1 MGRVTG
7 QVHTVHSLFV
17 PAVLLIF
24 YRSQRPILLSKF
36 KKLTNTAGTIK
47 GRVQITNLRYTNFLE
62 KSMISLFLCIF
73 IIPFKVVF
81 RFHAKS
87 EYQKNSGISTPW
99 ISEQKSFWRKIL
111 QNRWT
116 RCFFRLV
123 CFPSK
128 NSFLICCFLLQ
139 AIIMVPPNRPKILG
153 EWTLGAVQLPIHQA
167 QMVRLQPMWT
177 SPVLT
182 PVRKANDVATVLM

>member
-1 MGRVTG
+1 MAVYQFFWSFFSTFD
-7 QVHTVHSLFV
+7 HSGTCTKGENGANYIHLFC
-17 PAVLLIF
+17 
-24 YRSQRPILLSKF
+24 
-36 KKLTNTAGTIK
+36 TNAYTYFSSVNNGTTPVIK
-47 GRVQITNLRYTNFLE
+47 PQ
-62 KSMISLFLCIF
+62 
-73 IIPFKVVF
+73 
-81 RFHAKS
+81 
-87 EYQKNSGISTPW
+87 ISTFTHSVKNTEFYSHWKMVP
-99 ISEQKSFWRKIL
+99 FWRKIL

-116 RCFFRLV
+116 TCFFRLV

-153 EWTLGAVQLPIHQA
+153 EWTLGVVQLPIHQA
-167 QMVRLQPMWT
+167 QMVRLHPMWT